1 MVRNP
6 IPELLAPAGSLD
18 AVRAAVANG
27 ANAVYCG
34 ASKFNARDDG
44 AQLTLDE
51 LEQACLIAHERG
63 ARIYLTLNILIKPQE
78 MADALEYLGEC
89 IDRGIDAAIV
99 QDVGLIRMIQAV
111 YPGFE
116 IHGSTQ
122 LTVHDASGAKVME
135 RLGIERVVLAGENSL
150 EDIREIRAAVPHIGL
165 ETFVHGAL
173 CISYSGQCY
182 MSGMIS
188 ERSANRGSCA
198 QSCRKDYVLRD
209 AASGGEL
216 DRGYLISAKDLGAWE
231 HLPEIAAAGVGCL
244 KIEGRKK
251 KPEFVATVT
260 KGYREFLQR
269 VERGSFTEPTFEEV
283 QPLVQIFSRG
293 FTGGMY
299 GGREGRDYITRTQ
312 PDNRGLELGTVVGF
326 ENGEVI
332 VEVRAPI
339 AERDGLGF
347 EPPAGGHLESVGFAA
362 GPVRT
367 LSHRAGLW
375 RQAIVA
381 RRSVPV
387 GWTVVRNAQVALLE
401 SARAT
406 YADVGRGKRRRVGLN
421 VRCFGAAGGALK
433 AVFSAGEERVEVRS
447 EIPLTPAQKRSLDQA
462 QLREQFGR
470 LGESAF
476 VLGELD
482 AAGVAPGLFLPVS
495 ELNRM
500 RQEATQQLE
509 ERLGWERAAA
519 EGERSA
525 RIAQA
530 LSDASARPATS
541 SSTTPAT
548 ANTTPAVAASTAA
561 ERPQLIAEVWRVED
575 ADAAIAAGADEI
587 VFDPFLRHPFPP
599 VTQVA
604 ALLARVQAAGKR
616 FRLRLPTIVRPAER
630 KKLDKWLA
638 LGTPLLSGH
647 LGLLAELA
655 AQGRDVY
662 GDYATNVFN
671 AQTAREYF
679 ALGASGLTVS
689 VELTA
694 AEIGEVVA
702 PWGGRGFEV
711 FLHGR
716 PEGMTLEHCVLSAAF
731 DRTPTHCRD
740 LCTKSH
746 TDTRL
751 TDPAG
756 YEFPVATDYACRNRL
771 LHSRPVEGSEFLP
784 QLWAQGIRR
793 YRAVFNVP
801 GDAVAARVAAY
812 REALDA
818 AARGDKPSRRP
829 REVVGDAITRGHFAR
844 AV

>member
-1 MVRNP
+1 MVKRP

-27 ANAVYCG
+27 ADAVYCG
-34 ASKFNARDDG
+34 ASRFNARDDG

-63 ARIYLTLNILIKPQE
+63 ARIYLTLNILIKPAE
-78 MADALEYLGEC
+78 LNDALAYLGEC

-99 QDVGLIRMIQAV
+99 QDIGLVRLIQRT

-122 LTVHDASGAKVME
+122 MTVHDASGAKVME
-135 RLGIERVVLAGENSL
+135 RLGIERVVLARENTL
-150 EDIREIRAAVPHIGL
+150 DDIREIRAAVPTLGL

-209 AASGGEL
+209 EATGAEL
-216 DRGYLISAKDLGAWE
+216 DRGYLISAKDLGAWD
-231 HLPEIAAAGVGCL
+231 HLAEIADAGVGCL

-260 KGYREFLQR
+260 RGYRDFLKQ
-269 VERGSFTEPTFEEV
+269 VEQGTFATPTFEEV

-293 FTGGMY
+293 STGGMY

-312 PDNRGLELGTVVGF
+312 PDNRGMELGVVTGF
-326 ENGEVI
+326 ADGELF

-347 EPPAGGHLESVGFAA
+347 EPPAGGHLESTGFAA
-362 GPVRT
+362 GAVRT
-367 LSHRAGLW
+367 LGQKDGVYK
-375 RQAIVA
+375 QAIRA
-381 RRSVPV
+381 KHRVPT
-387 GWTVVRNAQVALLE
+387 GWRVVRSAQAALLE
-401 SARAT
+401 RARASF
-406 YADVGRGKRRRVGLN
+406 ADVGRQLRKRRTPLSI
-421 VRCFGAAGGALK
+421 RCFGAAGGPLK
-433 AVFSAGEERVEVRS
+433 LIVTCEEHEVTVRS
-447 EIPLTPAQKRSLDQA
+447 ELALAPAASRALDVA
-462 QLREQFGR
+462 QLREQLGR
-470 LGESAF
+470 LGETPF
-476 VLGELD
+476 VLADLD
-482 AAGVAPGLFLPVS
+482 AQGLAAGLFLPLR
-495 ELNRM
+495 ELNHL
-500 RQEATQQLE
+500 RQRAVDELLVQRDWVRHAEEA
-509 ERLGWERAAA
+509 ERAERIANAVTAVPAGSESRAAA
-519 EGERSA
+519 TDAPTHDG
-525 RIAQA
+525 RI
-530 LSDASARPATS
+530 
-541 SSTTPAT
+541 
-548 ANTTPAVAASTAA
+548 V
-561 ERPQLIAEVWRVED
+561 AEVWRVED
-575 ADAAIAAGADEI
+575 ADAAMDAGADEI

-599 VTQVA
+599 VTAVRS
-604 ALLARVQAAGKR
+604 LLDRADARGVSV
-616 FRLRLPTIVRPAER
+616 RLRLPTIVRPEER

-655 AQGRDVY
+655 AAGRVVDA
-662 GDYATNVFN
+662 DYAVNCFN
-671 AQTAREYF
+671 AHTAAELF
-679 ALGASGLTVS
+679 ALGARRITPS
-689 VELTA
+689 VELTTD
-694 AEIGEVVA
+694 ELQSVTA
-702 PWGGRGFEV
+702 PWQGRGFEV
-711 FLHGR
+711 LVHGR

-756 YEFPVATDYACRNRL
+756 YVFPVATDFACRNRL
-771 LHSRPVEGSEFLP
+771 LHSRPIDATEFLP
-784 QLWAQGIRR
+784 RLWSAGLRH
-793 YRAVFNVP
+793 YRLVFNVP
-801 GDAVAARVAAY
+801 GDPVADVVRAYVAAMVSLRAGQA
-812 REALDA
+812 
-818 AARGDKPSRRP
+818 PSRAV
-829 REVVGDAITRGHFAR
+829 REVLGDRFTRGHFAQ

>member
-1 MVRNP
+1 MARAP

-63 ARIYLTLNILIKPQE
+63 ARIYLTLNILIKPAE

-89 IDRGIDAAIV
+89 IDRGVDAAIV
-99 QDVGLIRMIQAV
+99 QDIGLIRMIQQV
-111 YPGFE
+111 YPDFE

-135 RLGIERVVLAGENSL
+135 RLGINRIVLARENSL
-150 EDIREIRAAVPHIGL
+150 EDIREIRAAVPTLGL

-209 AASGGEL
+209 AASGEEL

-231 HLPEIAAAGVGCL
+231 HLAEIAEAGVGCL

-269 VERGSFTEPTFEEV
+269 VERGTFSEPTFEEV

-299 GGREGRDYITRTQ
+299 GGREGREYITRTQ
-312 PDNRGLELGTVVGF
+312 PDNRGLELGVVVGF

-347 EPPAGGHLESVGFAA
+347 EPPAGGHLESTGFAA

-367 LSHRAGLW
+367 ITQRDGIW
-375 RQAIVA
+375 KQAIKA
-381 RRSVPV
+381 RKTVPV
-387 GWTVVRNAQVALLE
+387 GWKVVRNAQVALLE
-401 SARAT
+401 SARAS
-406 YADVGRGKRRRVGLN
+406 YEGVGQGRRRRVGVA
-421 VRCFGAAGGALK
+421 VRCFGSAGASLK
-433 AVFSAGEERVEVRS
+433 AVFAVGNDRIEVRS
-447 EIPLTPAQKRSLDQA
+447 EMPLAPAQKRSLDVA

-470 LGESAF
+470 LGESPF

-482 AAGVAPGLFLPVS
+482 ANGVAEGLFLPVS

-500 RQEATQQLE
+500 RQEATEQLMQL
-509 ERLGWERAAA
+509 RGWERDAAMT
-519 EGERSA
+519 ERRE
-525 RIAQA
+525 RIAG
-530 LSDASARPATS
+530 
-541 SSTTPAT
+541 
-548 ANTTPAVAASTAA
+548 AVAASVSVSASIRSDRA
-561 ERPQLIAEVWRVED
+561 SLIAEVWRIED
-575 ADAAIAAGADEI
+575 ADAAIASGADEI
-587 VFDPFLRHPFPP
+587 VLDPFLRHPFPA
-599 VTQVA
+599 VSQVA
-604 ALLARVQAAGKR
+604 ALVARIHDAGRR
-616 FRLRLPTIVRPAER
+616 FRLRLPTIVRPTER

-647 LGLLAELA
+647 LGLVAELGA
-655 AQGRDVY
+655 LGRDVRA
-662 GDYATNVFN
+662 DYAVNCFNV
-671 AQTAREYF
+671 QTAHEIL
-679 ALGASGLTVS
+679 ALGASGITPS
-689 VELTA
+689 VELTTD
-694 AEIGEVVA
+694 EIGEIVA
-702 PWGGRGFEV
+702 PWDGAGFDV
-711 FLHGR
+711 LIHGR

-731 DRTPTHCRD
+731 NRTPTHCRD
-740 LCTKSH
+740 LCTKTH
-746 TDTRL
+746 VDTRL

-771 LHSRPVEGSEFLP
+771 LHSRPIEASEFLP
-784 QLWAQGIRR
+784 RLWDMGIREFR
-793 YRAVFNVP
+793 LLFNVP
-801 GDAVAARVAAY
+801 GDAVAERVQAY
-812 REALDA
+812 REALDRA
-818 AARGDKPSRRP
+818 SRGDGLSRKP
-829 REVVGDAITRGHFAR
+829 REVVGKAFTRGHFAR

>member
-1 MVRNP
+1 M
-6 IPELLAPAGSLD
+6 
-18 AVRAAVANG
+18 RAAVANG

-44 AQLTLDE
+44 AQLSLDE

-78 MADALEYLGEC
+78 MADALAYLGEC
-89 IDRGIDAAIV
+89 IDRGVDAAIV
-99 QDVGLIRMIQAV
+99 QDIGLIRMIQRV
-111 YPGFE
+111 YPSFE

-122 LTVHDASGAKVME
+122 LTVHDESAARVME
-135 RLGIERVVLAGENSL
+135 RLGIDRVVLARENTL
-150 EDIREIRAAVPHIGL
+150 DDIRAIRQAVPNLGL

-173 CISYSGQCY
+173 CIAYSGQCY

-209 AASGGEL
+209 AATSAEL

-231 HLPEIAAAGVGCL
+231 HLAEIAEAGVGCL

-260 KGYREFLQR
+260 KGYREFLGR
-269 VERGSFTEPTFEEV
+269 VERGRFAAPSFEEV

-299 GGREGRDYITRTQ
+299 GGREGRGYITRTQ

-326 ENGEVI
+326 EHGEVI
-332 VEVRAPI
+332 VDVRAPI

-367 LSHRAGLW
+367 VQHRDGIW
-375 RQAIVA
+375 RQAIKA
-381 RRSVPV
+381 RKTVPL
-387 GWTVVRNAQVALLE
+387 GWTVVRNAQVSLLE
-401 SARAT
+401 SARST
-406 YADVGRGKRRRVGLN
+406 YEGLGVGKRRRVGLSI
-421 VRCFGAAGGALK
+421 RCFGSAGGPLK
-433 AVFSAGEERVEVRS
+433 AVFVAGEDRVEVRS
-447 EIPLTPAQKRSLDQA
+447 DVPLAPAQKRALDVA
-462 QLREQFGR
+462 QLREQFSR
-470 LGESAF
+470 LGESPF

-482 AAGVAPGLFLPVS
+482 AGGVAAGLFLPVS

-500 RQEATQQLE
+500 RQ
-509 ERLGWERAAA
+509 
-519 EGERSA
+519 
-525 RIAQA
+525 
-530 LSDASARPATS
+530 D
-541 SSTTPAT
+541 
-548 ANTTPAVAASTAA
+548 AVAALTERRGWELGTALA
-561 ERPQLIAEVWRVED
+561 ERQAAIGAALQVAATSVHEPAQAPQLVAEVWRTAD
-575 ADAAIAAGADEI
+575 ADAALAAGADVI
-587 VFDPFLRHPFPP
+587 VFDPFLRHPFSS
-599 VTQVA
+599 VRSVEALADRVA
-604 ALLARVQAAGKR
+604 VAGAQ
-616 FRLRLPTIVRPAER
+616 FRLRLPTIVRPEDR

-638 LGTPLLSGH
+638 MGTVMVTGH
-647 LGLLAELA
+647 LGHLAEFAAAGREVYADYAVNCFNVQA
-655 AQGRDVY
+655 AQ
-662 GDYATNVFN
+662 
-671 AQTAREYF
+671 ELF
-679 ALGASGLTVS
+679 ALGAKGITAS

-694 AEIGEVVA
+694 DEIGQLVA
-702 PWGGRGFEV
+702 PWGGAGFEV

-740 LCTKSH
+740 LCTKQH
-746 TDTRL
+746 VDTRL

-771 LHSRPVEGSEFLP
+771 LHSRPIEGSEFLP
-784 QLWAQGIRR
+784 QLLAMGIRS
-793 YRAVFNVP
+793 YRLVFNVP
-801 GDAVAARVAAY
+801 DDAVAARVAAY
-812 REALDA
+812 RDALDGA
-818 AARGDKPSRRP
+818 VSGAKPSRKP
-829 REVVGDAITRGHFAR
+829 RAVLGDAVTRGHFAR